1 MMDKILQIIIGAVV
15 AWAVPKILDRFL
27 AKANEEGK
35 ERKPLEEGFP
45 WVRWCVVLSIGGGV
59 GGFISAALG
68 VGRLQ
73 TPGGFANWTA
83 FGVAIGVS
91 EWLVLRRH
99 VDIGPFWAVFSALGW
114 SVWSF
119 FEAAKMPPYFGWS
132 AAGVSVGVLQWLIL
146 KRIRAG
152 AVWWIPANLVGWLV
166 AGTLG
171 TAFGFILLG
180 AGVPLPVA
188 WVLGWAFVGLV
199 GAVILGFVLGRMP
212 PK

>member
-73 TPGGFANWTA
+73 TGRLRELDGFRGCHWC
-83 FGVAIGVS
+83 
-91 EWLVLRRH
+91 
-99 VDIGPFWAVFSALGW
+99 
-114 SVWSF
+114 
-119 FEAAKMPPYFGWS
+119 
-132 AAGVSVGVLQWLIL
+132 
-146 KRIRAG
+146 
-152 AVWWIPANLVGWLV
+152 
-166 AGTLG
+166 
-171 TAFGFILLG
+171 
-180 AGVPLPVA
+180 
-188 WVLGWAFVGLV
+188 
-199 GAVILGFVLGRMP
+199 
-212 PK
+212 

>member
-1 MMDKILQIIIGAVV
+1 
-15 AWAVPKILDRFL
+15 
-27 AKANEEGK
+27 
-35 ERKPLEEGFP
+35 
-45 WVRWCVVLSIGGGV
+45 
-59 GGFISAALG
+59 
-68 VGRLQ
+68 
-73 TPGGFANWTA
+73 
-83 FGVAIGVS
+83 
-91 EWLVLRRH
+91 
-99 VDIGPFWAVFSALGW
+99 
-114 SVWSF
+114 VWSF

-146 KRIRAG
+146 RRIRAG
-152 AVWWIPANLVGWLV
+152 AIWWIPANLVGWLV

-199 GAVILGFVLGRMP
+199 GAVILGFALGRMP